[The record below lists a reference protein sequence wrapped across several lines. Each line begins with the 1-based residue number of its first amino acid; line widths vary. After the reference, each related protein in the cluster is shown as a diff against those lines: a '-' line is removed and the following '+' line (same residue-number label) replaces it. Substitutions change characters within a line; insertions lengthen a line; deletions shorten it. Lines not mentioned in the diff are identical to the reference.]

1 MRYNS
6 LSTRKGWSNTTIY
19 VGIQVWFP
27 STDSGLVVIVLDYEQ
42 VRLYVRT
49 FVQKRKKNKEKKFR
63 TTLIGKERESWEGQ
77 IRACTI
83 TCY

>member
-49 FVQKRKKNKEKKFR
+49 FVQKRKKKQREKVQNNSDWKR
-63 TTLIGKERESWEGQ
+63 ERELG
-77 IRACTI
+77 RTN
-83 TCY
+83 